1 MATRVKKSTLSRTAS
16 LSAATL
22 SEINDLAFDGGIHN
36 VDMFYSPRDW
46 KVANNSNQKW
56 DCLDFPPDKA
66 QRSALPGEPGVY
78 VFFLFPDLFGLPQ
91 ASGLLYVGKATS
103 LKSRISYYLGQ
114 IDSRFAETD
123 RPYVWRMVNVWHG
136 YLKYFYAVTTNVGE
150 AESLE
155 DNMLTALR
163 PPANKQ
169 YSAAVGKRIRA
180 FK

>member
-1 MATRVKKSTLSRTAS
+1 MAKIAGKPTLLRTAS
-16 LSAATL
+16 LSAKTL
-22 SEINDLAFDGGIHN
+22 SDINDLAFEGAIYN
-36 VDMFYSPRDW
+36 VDMFYSPSYW
-46 KVANNSNQKW
+46 KAAKNSVRKW
-56 DCLDFPPDKA
+56 DSLDFPPDKK
-66 QRSALPGEPGVY
+66 QRSGLPEKPGVY

-114 IDSRFAETD
+114 IDSRFAQTD

-136 YLKYFYAVTTNVGE
+136 YLKYLYTVTATVGE

-155 DNMLTALR
+155 DDMLTALR

-169 YSAAVGKRIRA
+169 YSAEVGKRIKA